1 MNALSADRSGLTAR
15 DRGAPIRVA
24 VAGAR
29 GRVGREVVRAVA
41 AAPDLALVGGLS
53 RRAGATVECGTDAE
67 LRLHTDVNSLLRE
80 TRPDVLVDFTLPD
93 AALPI
98 ARAAL
103 GAGVATVIGT
113 SGLGAAECEKLGT
126 LAERAGVGVA
136 VVPNFAVG
144 AVLLIHFAR
153 LASRY
158 FEAAEIVELHHD
170 GKADAPSGTALA
182 TADAMRQA
190 RGEPFAADRTTK
202 HTLDGVRGGAV
213 DGVRIHSVR
222 LPGLV
227 GHQEV
232 LFGGPGQVL
241 TLRHDATSREA
252 YVPGVLLAV
261 RAIGDRRGL
270 VYGLDPLLG
279 LS

>member
-1 MNALSADRSGLTAR
+1 MSEAE
-15 DRGAPIRVA
+15 IRVA

-29 GRVGREVVRAVA
+29 GRVGREVVRAIDD
-41 AAPDLALVGGLS
+41 APDLRLVGGLS
-53 RRAGATVECGTDAE
+53 QVAGATVERPGGAS
-67 LRLHTDVNSLLRE
+67 LALHTAVDALLHDA
-80 TRPDVLVDFTLPD
+80 RPDVLVDFTLPD

-103 GAGVATVIGT
+103 RAGVATVIGT
-113 SGLGAAECEKLGT
+113 SGLGASECAELGA
-126 LAERAGVGVA
+126 LAEAAGVGVA

-158 FEAAEIVELHHD
+158 FGAAEIVELHHD

-182 TADAMRQA
+182 TAEAMARA

-202 HTLDGVRGGAV
+202 RTLAGARGGEVEGVRV
-213 DGVRIHSVR
+213 HSVR

-261 RAIGDRRGL
+261 RAIGAHRGL

-279 LS
+279 LG

>member
-1 MNALSADRSGLTAR
+1 MTEAV
-15 DRGAPIRVA
+15 IRVA

-29 GRVGREVVRAVA
+29 GRMGREVVRAVDA
-41 AAPDLALVGGLS
+41 CPGLLLVGGLG
-53 RRAGATVECGTDAE
+53 RTPGATVERGPGEPLALYD
-67 LRLHTDVNSLLRE
+67 DVSALLRE

-93 AALPI
+93 AAVLI

-113 SGLGAAECEKLGT
+113 SGLSAANCDALGA
-126 LAERAGVGVA
+126 LAEKAGVGVA

-158 FEAAEIVELHHD
+158 FGAAEIVELHHD

-182 TADAMRQA
+182 TAEAMAQA
-190 RGEPFAADRTTK
+190 RGDSFASDRTTK
-202 HTLDGVRGGAV
+202 HTLDAVRGGEV
-213 DGVRIHSVR
+213 SGVRIHSVR

-241 TLRHDATSREA
+241 TLRLDATSREA
-252 YVPGVLLAV
+252 YVPGVLLAI
-261 RAIGDRRGL
+261 RAIHARRGL
-270 VYGLDPLLG
+270 VYGLDPLIG
-279 LS
+279 LD

>member
-1 MNALSADRSGLTAR
+1 MLR
-15 DRGAPIRVA
+15 DAQ
-24 VAGAR
+24 
-29 GRVGREVVRAVA
+29 
-41 AAPDLALVGGLS
+41 
-53 RRAGATVECGTDAE
+53 
-67 LRLHTDVNSLLRE
+67 
-80 TRPDVLVDFTLPD
+80 PDVLVDFTLPD
-93 AALPI
+93 AAMPI

-103 GAGVATVIGT
+103 RAGVATVIGT
-113 SGLGAAECEKLGT
+113 SGLSAKQCAELGR
-126 LAERAGVGVA
+126 LAEKSGIGVA

-158 FEAAEIVELHHD
+158 FGAAEIIELHHD
-170 GKADAPSGTALA
+170 GKVDAPSGTAMA
-182 TADAMRQA
+182 TAEAMTQA
-190 RGEPFAADRTTK
+190 RGEPFAPDRTTM
-202 HTLDGVRGGAV
+202 HTLDAARGGEVGGVRV
-213 DGVRIHSVR
+213 HSVR
-222 LPGLV
+222 LPGFV

-261 RAIGDRRGL
+261 RAIREHRGL

-279 LS
+279 LG

>member
-1 MNALSADRSGLTAR
+1 MAETV
-15 DRGAPIRVA
+15 IRVA

-29 GRVGREVVRAVA
+29 GRVGREVVRAVD
-41 AAPDLALVGGLS
+41 AAPDLLLVGGLS
-53 RRAGATVECGTDAE
+53 RARGATVERADGGPLA
-67 LRLHTDVNSLLRE
+67 LHDDVEALLRE
-80 TRPDVLVDFTLPD
+80 ARPDVLVDFTLPD
-93 AALPI
+93 AAVPI

-113 SGLGAAECEKLGT
+113 SGLSAAECAALGA
-126 LAERAGVGVA
+126 LAEAAGVAVA

-158 FEAAEIVELHHD
+158 FGAAEIVELHHD

-182 TADAMRQA
+182 TAEAMVRA
-190 RGEPFAADRTTK
+190 RGEAFAADRTTK
-202 HTLDGVRGGAV
+202 HTLDAVRGGDV
-213 DGVRIHSVR
+213 GGVRIHSVR

-232 LFGGPGQVL
+232 LFGGPGQLL
-241 TLRHDATSREA
+241 TLRHDATAREA
-252 YVPGVLLAV
+252 YVPGVLLAI
-261 RAIGDRRGL
+261 RAIRAHRGL

-279 LS
+279 LG

>member
-1 MNALSADRSGLTAR
+1 MMLR
-15 DRGAPIRVA
+15 DA
-24 VAGAR
+24 
-29 GRVGREVVRAVA
+29 
-41 AAPDLALVGGLS
+41 
-53 RRAGATVECGTDAE
+53 
-67 LRLHTDVNSLLRE
+67 
-80 TRPDVLVDFTLPD
+80 RPDVLVDFTLPD
-93 AALPI
+93 AAMPI

-103 GAGVATVIGT
+103 RAGVAAVIGT
-113 SGLGAAECEKLGT
+113 SGLDAEQCAELGA
-126 LAERAGVGVA
+126 LAEEARTGVA

-158 FEAAEIVELHHD
+158 FGAAEIVELHHD
-170 GKADAPSGTALA
+170 GKVDAPSGTALA
-182 TADAMRQA
+182 TAEAMARA
-190 RGEPFAADRTTK
+190 RGEPFAPDRTAK
-202 HTLDGVRGGAV
+202 HTLAAARGGDLGGVRL
-213 DGVRIHSVR
+213 HSVR

-261 RAIGDRRGL
+261 RAIRDHRGL
-270 VYGLDPLLG
+270 VFGLDPFLG

>member
-1 MNALSADRSGLTAR
+1 MSGTVATM
-15 DRGAPIRVA
+15 GVIRVA

-29 GRVGREVVRAVA
+29 GRVGREVVRAVD
-41 AAPDLALVGGLS
+41 AAPDLQLVGGLA
-53 RRAGATVECGTDAE
+53 RTAGAVVARGQGEPLALYD
-67 LRLHTDVNSLLRE
+67 DVAALLRE

-93 AALPI
+93 AAVPI

-113 SGLGAAECEKLGT
+113 SGLSPAQCEALGAAADK
-126 LAERAGVGVA
+126 AGVAVA

-158 FEAAEIVELHHD
+158 FGAAEIVELHHD

-182 TADAMRQA
+182 TAAAMSAA
-190 RGEPFAADRTTK
+190 RDGPFAADRTTN
-202 HTLDGVRGGAV
+202 HTLAGVRGGAV
-213 DGVRIHSVR
+213 SGVRIHSVR

-232 LFGGPGQVL
+232 LFGGPGEVL

-252 YVPGVLLAV
+252 YVPGVLLAI
-261 RAIGDRRGL
+261 RGIREHRGL
-270 VYGLDPLLG
+270 VWGLDPLLG
-279 LS
+279 LG

>member
-1 MNALSADRSGLTAR
+1 MSEPR
-15 DRGAPIRVA
+15 APRPPGSTGPATPLRVA

-41 AAPDLALVGGLS
+41 SAPDLALVGGLS
-53 RRAGATVECGTDAE
+53 HAAGATMECGDGSTIA
-67 LRLHTDVNSLLRE
+67 LHSDVQALVRE
-80 TRPDVLVDFTLPD
+80 ARPQVLVDFTLPD

-98 ARAAL
+98 AGAAL
-103 GAGVATVIGT
+103 RAGVATVIGT
-113 SGLGAAECEKLGT
+113 SGLGAAQCEELGA
-126 LAERAGVGVA
+126 LAERAGVAVA

-158 FEAAEIVELHHD
+158 FGAAEIVELHHD

-182 TADAMRQA
+182 TAEAMQQA
-190 RGEPFAADRTTK
+190 RGEPFAADRTAK
-202 HTLDGVRGGAV
+202 HTLEGVRGGDLA
-213 DGVRIHSVR
+213 GVRIHSVR

-232 LFGGPGQVL
+232 LFGGPGQIL

-261 RAIGDRRGL
+261 RAILGRRGL
-270 VYGLDPLLG
+270 IYGLDPLLG
-279 LS
+279 LG

>member
-1 MNALSADRSGLTAR
+1 MANAL
-15 DRGAPIRVA
+15 IRVA

-29 GRVGREVVRAVA
+29 GRVGREVVRAVD
-41 AAPDLALVGGLS
+41 AAPDLALVGGLT
-53 RRAGATVECGTDAE
+53 RETGATIERAPGAPLTLHAEVDA
-67 LRLHTDVNSLLRE
+67 LLRE
-80 TRPDVLVDFTLPD
+80 TRPDVVVDFTLPD
-93 AALPI
+93 VALPI

-103 GAGVATVIGT
+103 RAGVATVVGT
-113 SGLGAAECEKLGT
+113 SGLGEAQCHELGA
-126 LAERAGVGVA
+126 LAEAAGVGVA

-158 FEAAEIVELHHD
+158 FGAAEIVELHHD

-182 TADAMRQA
+182 TAEAMTRA
-190 RGEPFAADRTTK
+190 RGEAFAADRTTN
-202 HTLDGVRGGAV
+202 HTLAGVRGGDAA
-213 DGVRIHSVR
+213 GVRIHSVR

-232 LFGGPGQVL
+232 LFGGPGQLL
-241 TLRHDATSREA
+241 TLRHDVTSREA

-261 RAIGDRRGL
+261 RAIREHRGL
-270 VYGLDPLLG
+270 VYGLDRLLG
-279 LS
+279 LG

>member
-1 MNALSADRSGLTAR
+1 MGD
-15 DRGAPIRVA
+15 APIRVA

-29 GRVGREVVRAVA
+29 GRVGREVVRAVD
-41 AAPDLALVGGLS
+41 AAPDLALVGGLG
-53 RRAGATVECGTDAE
+53 RTAGATVERAAGEPLTLYD
-67 LRLHTDVNSLLRE
+67 DVQALLRE

-93 AALPI
+93 AAVPI

-113 SGLGAAECEKLGT
+113 SGLSADDCAALGV
-126 LAERAGVGVA
+126 LAADAGIGVA

-158 FEAAEIVELHHD
+158 FGAAEIVELHHD

-182 TADAMRQA
+182 TAEAMTQA
-190 RGEPFAADRTTK
+190 RGEPFAPDRTTM
-202 HTLDGVRGGAV
+202 HTLAAARGGEV
-213 DGVRIHSVR
+213 GGVRIHSVR

-252 YVPGVLLAV
+252 YVPGVLLAI
-261 RAIGDRRGL
+261 RAIREHRGL
-270 VYGLDPLLG
+270 VSGLAPLLG
-279 LS
+279 LG

>member
-1 MNALSADRSGLTAR
+1 MSE
-15 DRGAPIRVA
+15 IRVA

-29 GRVGREVVRAVA
+29 GRVGREIVRAVDE
-41 AAPDLALVGGLS
+41 APDLLLVGGLARS
-53 RRAGATVECGTDAE
+53 QSASVERADGESLT
-67 LRLHTDVNSLLRE
+67 LHTDVDALLRDA
-80 TRPDVLVDFTLPD
+80 RPDVMVDFTLPD
-93 AALPI
+93 AAMPI

-103 GAGVATVIGT
+103 SAGVATVIGT
-113 SGLGAAECEKLGT
+113 SGLAAEQCAELRA
-126 LAERAGVGVA
+126 LAEDAGVGVA

-158 FEAAEIVELHHD
+158 FGAAEIVELHHD
-170 GKADAPSGTALA
+170 GKIDAPSGTALA
-182 TADAMRQA
+182 TANAMVRA
-190 RGEPFAADRTTK
+190 RGESFAADRTSK
-202 HTLDGVRGGAV
+202 QTLDDVRGGEV
-213 DGVRIHSVR
+213 GGVRIHSVR

-261 RAIGDRRGL
+261 RAIREHRGL
-270 VYGLDPLLG
+270 VNGLDPLLG
-279 LS
+279 LG

>member
-1 MNALSADRSGLTAR
+1 MAER
-15 DRGAPIRVA
+15 PVRVA

-29 GRVGREVVRAVA
+29 GRVGREVVRAVDA
-41 AAPDLALVGGLS
+41 ADDFLLVGGLS
-53 RRAGATVECGTDAE
+53 RTPGATVERANGEPLALHAEIDA
-67 LRLHTDVNSLLRE
+67 LLRE
-80 TRPDVLVDFTLPD
+80 ARPDVLVDFTLPD
-93 AALPI
+93 AAMPI

-103 GAGVATVIGT
+103 RAGVATVIGT
-113 SGLGAAECEKLGT
+113 SGLGATECAELGA
-126 LAERAGVGVA
+126 LAEDAGVGVA

-158 FEAAEIVELHHD
+158 FGAAEIVELHHD

-182 TADAMRQA
+182 TAEAMAQA
-190 RGEPFAADRTTK
+190 RGGAFAADRTTK
-202 HTLDGVRGGAV
+202 HTLDAVRGGEV
-213 DGVRIHSVR
+213 GGVRVHSVR

-232 LFGGPGQVL
+232 LFGGAGQLL

-261 RAIGDRRGL
+261 RAIRERRGL

-279 LS
+279 LG

>member
-1 MNALSADRSGLTAR
+1 VAETGT
-15 DRGAPIRVA
+15 RVV

-29 GRVGREVVRAVA
+29 GRVGREVVRAVDE
-41 AAPDLALVGGLS
+41 APDLVLVGGLS
-53 RRAGATVECGTDAE
+53 RTPGASVERAHGERLPLHADVDA
-67 LRLHTDVNSLLRE
+67 LLRD
-80 TRPDVLVDFTLPD
+80 TQPDVLVDFTLPD
-93 AALPI
+93 AAMPI

-103 GAGVATVIGT
+103 RAGVATVIGT
-113 SGLGAAECEKLGT
+113 SGLGAGQCAELSA
-126 LAERAGVGVA
+126 LAEDAGVGVA

-158 FEAAEIVELHHD
+158 FGAAEIVELHHD

-182 TADAMRQA
+182 TAEAMA
-190 RGEPFAADRTTK
+190 SSRGEPFAADRTTK
-202 HTLDGVRGGAV
+202 HTLAGARGGEVGGVRV
-213 DGVRIHSVR
+213 HSVR

-232 LFGGPGQVL
+232 LFGGPGQLL

-261 RAIGDRRGL
+261 RSIRDYRGL

-279 LS
+279 LG

>member
-1 MNALSADRSGLTAR
+1 MAEQRPLRAAAPEQPM
-15 DRGAPIRVA
+15 APIRVA

-41 AAPDLALVGGLS
+41 AAPDMLLVGGLS
-53 RRAGATVECGTDAE
+53 RTPGATTEAGDGSSIALHADA
-67 LRLHTDVNSLLRE
+67 DALLRE
-80 TRPDVLVDFTLPD
+80 TRPQVLVDFTLPD

-113 SGLGAAECEKLGT
+113 SGLGMAACEELGA
-126 LAERAGVGVA
+126 LAERANVGVA

-158 FEAAEIVELHHD
+158 FGAAEIVELHHD
-170 GKADAPSGTALA
+170 GNADAPSGTALA
-182 TADAMRQA
+182 TAEAMEQA
-190 RGEPFAADRTTK
+190 RGESFALDRTAK
-202 HTLDGVRGGAV
+202 YTLDGVRGGAV
-213 DGVRIHSVR
+213 GGVRIHSVR

-232 LFGGPGQVL
+232 LFGGPGQLL
-241 TLRHDATSREA
+241 TLRHDALSREA

-261 RAIGDRRGL
+261 REILGRRGL
-270 VYGLDPLLG
+270 VYGLDRLLG
-279 LS
+279 LG